1 MGTCSYLH
9 QFPIQTATTMVP
21 INIVQYKKFLQI
33 IFFKIIVFI
42 IFLFLQATYYI
53 ILALI

>member
-1 MGTCSYLH
+1 
-9 QFPIQTATTMVP
+9 MVP